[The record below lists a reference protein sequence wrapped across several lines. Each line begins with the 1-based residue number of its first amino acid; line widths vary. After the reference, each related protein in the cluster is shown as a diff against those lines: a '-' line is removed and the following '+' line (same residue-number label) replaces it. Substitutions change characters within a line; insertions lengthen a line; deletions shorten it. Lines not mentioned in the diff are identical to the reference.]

1 MTNNMY
7 KESVKINKLIFNGP
21 TALLSSMEDSIK
33 KLMINASIE
42 TSRLVAMILCETK
55 VSITQMSH
63 RYCNALS
70 EDNRLLM
77 PEFLAKNN
85 PLYSNIVPIY
95 LWAGSLYRELL
106 DNGVPKEDARGILPN
121 GTKTKINITASGEQI
136 LDLFS
141 HLHAEEGLT
150 KNITNLLIE
159 GIVDKLSER
168 ANNDTEEFKSYIRDF
183 FYKISPENKVEVGT
197 ESLFSLL
204 PQLRCSRDS
213 MKNNFIDL
221 IADATSR
228 VNDKEAND
236 DVVMRVLESGHM
248 SILEHS
254 LFEEQLSIDFP
265 TYNQLIRHRHITLE
279 RQSLINILSQVKGV
293 LSYTDLEVNHK
304 LKKEIADY
312 VNLVRSQIL
321 KLLGEAYLFYC
332 KPHITDDDNI
342 YEVERALLCLP
353 LFTKFNILMSGNMR
367 SELEI
372 MQKRLCNRAQEPI
385 RNIFEEIYNKRV
397 KDEKLAK
404 IYKKYAVPP
413 CVHGK
418 CPEGKLCCKKADE
431 VKAKY
436 L

>member
-7 KESVKINKLIFNGP
+7 KESVKINKLKFNGP
-21 TALLSSMEDSIK
+21 ITLLSSLEDGIK
-33 KLMINASIE
+33 RMMISASIE

-63 RYCNALS
+63 RYCNALT
-70 EDNRLLM
+70 EDNKLLI
-77 PEFLAKNN
+77 PEILAKNN
-85 PLYSNIVPIY
+85 PLYSEIKPIY
-95 LWAGSLYRELL
+95 AYAELLYRKLL

-141 HLHAEEGLT
+141 HLYAEEGLT

-159 GIVDKLSER
+159 GITDKLSER
-168 ANNDTEEFKSYIRDF
+168 VNNDSEEFKSYVKDF
-183 FYKISPENKVEVGT
+183 FYNINPKNKVEVET
-197 ESLFSLL
+197 EALFSLSQ
-204 PQLRCSRDS
+204 PLRRSRDS
-213 MKNNFIDL
+213 IGDNFIDL

-254 LFEEQLSIDFP
+254 LFEEQLSMDFP

-279 RQSLINILSQVKGV
+279 RQSLISILSQVKWV
-293 LSYTDLEVNHK
+293 LNYTALEVNHE
-304 LKKEIADY
+304 LKKEIANY
-312 VNLVRSQIL
+312 VNLVESQIL

-353 LFTKFNILMSGNMR
+353 LFTKFNVLMSGNMR

-385 RNIFEEIYNKRV
+385 RNIFEKIYNKRIQ
-397 KDEKLAK
+397 DEKLAK

-413 CVHGK
+413 CVHEK